1 MNFGKV
7 WSYNTELESNP
18 CIDVTFVGEE
28 LFHSNK
34 EVILSKQFYTNTT
47 FALNHLKIETNFDSN
62 FVDNNFDNNFK

>member
-1 MNFGKV
+1 MVKMNFGKV

-34 EVILSKQFYTNTT
+34 EVILSKQFYTNMMT
-47 FALNHLKIETNFDSN
+47 FA
-62 FVDNNFDNNFK
+62 